1 MKKIGKGI
9 QKLLS
14 IIAVLLII
22 GTIGI
27 FVYPVIEDKT
37 ELDDKA
43 VSFLAKQADKLEW
56 ETEEATEGMDSLEA
70 EMSKVDEEMDDSEN
84 TEGED
89 GSPVQL
95 IENEQEDP
103 TIEEVVANT
112 AGTASS
118 GDTEVKKDDSRAQ
131 TWSQEEKEALKKVYG
146 TILNWMGL
154 EEKNLL
160 FYEMEELNGTE
171 YYAFQVVDD
180 FGDAYERL
188 MYFDDATDS
197 MYWHEK
203 TGNLVSASSADCIYS
218 GVVEGKK
225 EVDYEDSSWDAVLD
239 RYMKTMFE
247 LQDREKADTFVD
259 NTCYYLARLSE
270 NNRKRFLNSTPEI
283 QEKIISLS
291 ESLEEQK
298 SKKTIDDY
306 SWKYQ
311 VLDKETYIDEFDMDW
326 IDVYIAFDV
335 DVTQHGE
342 KDLMGGYYCVRLR
355 EYEYGW
361 RVASMSEDY

>member
-14 IIAVLLII
+14 IIVVLLIL

-27 FVYPVIEDKT
+27 FAYPAIADKT

-43 VSFLAKQADKLEW
+43 VSFLAKQADKIEW
-56 ETEEATEGMDSLEA
+56 ETEEETTLVNAEESTSELEA
-70 EMSKVDEEMDDSEN
+70 GDSV
-84 TEGED
+84 ED
-89 GSPVQL
+89 NSPVQL
-95 IENEQEDP
+95 IANEQETP
-103 TIEEVVANT
+103 TIEEVVVGSNSNKGKDSSNNT
-112 AGTASS
+112 
-118 GDTEVKKDDSRAQ
+118 ENPKDDSRAQ
-131 TWSQEEKEALKKVYG
+131 NWSQEEKEALKKVYG

-160 FYEMEELNGTE
+160 FYEMEDLNGTE

-188 MYFDDATDS
+188 LYFDDAAKS
-197 MYWHEK
+197 MYWHE
-203 TGNLVSASSADCIYS
+203 TNGSLVSASAADCIYS
-218 GVVEGKK
+218 GVVEGKR
-225 EVDYEDSSWDAVLD
+225 EVDYDDSTWGGVLD

-247 LQDREKADTFVD
+247 LKDRERADMYVD
-259 NTCYYLARLSE
+259 NTCYYLALLSE
-270 NNRKRFLNSTPEI
+270 SNRKRFLNSTPEI

-298 SKKTIDDY
+298 TKKVIDDY
-306 SWKYQ
+306 SWEYKI
-311 VLDKETYIDEFDMDW
+311 LDTETYIDEFDMDW
-326 IDVYIAFDV
+326 VDVYIEFNV

-342 KDLMGGYYCVRLR
+342 KDLMGDYYCVRLR
-355 EYEYGW
+355 DYEYGW
-361 RVASMSEDY
+361 RVASMSDDY